1 MHFDKEA
8 RVLNHLIDIN
18 HDACDFYVSAAEK
31 AENPHLV
38 TTFTHLEQLH
48 RGVVRELRRCIAEN
62 GGKSD
67 ANGSLTGS
75 AAQFFG
81 ELAATISNDT
91 DETLIKHLE
100 EAEDR
105 CLHSLEDAIAKNE
118 LRSDVRTLLRTEM
131 ATLRKTHDYMK
142 ALKDAVKAA

>member
-1 MHFDKEA
+1 MSFDKET
-8 RVLNHLIDIN
+8 RTLSHLIDIN
-18 HDACDFYVSAAEK
+18 HDACDFYNSAAEQ

-67 ANGSLTGS
+67 AHGSLTGS

-81 ELAATISNDT
+81 ELAAKISNDT

-105 CLHSLEDAIAKNE
+105 CLHSLEEALSKD
-118 LRSDVRTLLRTEM
+118 LRSDVKTLLRTEM
-131 ATLRKTHDYMK
+131 ETLRKTHDYMK
-142 ALKDAVKAA
+142 ALKD